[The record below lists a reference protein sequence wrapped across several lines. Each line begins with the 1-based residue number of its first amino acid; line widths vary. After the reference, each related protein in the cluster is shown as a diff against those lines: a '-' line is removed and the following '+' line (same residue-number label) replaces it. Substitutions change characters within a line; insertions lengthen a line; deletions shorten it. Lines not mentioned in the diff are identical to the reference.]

1 MYKKRLLS
9 IVMGLGICIGIGA
22 STAWADGCDGLDRN
36 SKWLKLSKSLSQTI
50 DNEDY
55 DEALEIVSSMQEIC
69 TRSPALNYS
78 AGVIYRKLGDETKAL
93 YYLQI
98 ATLNTEEFAVK
109 GNMLEQIW
117 YERYEAEHP
126 QATEGSIQG
135 YQEQIE
141 NLTDE
146 NMILS
151 KELNRLY
158 DESIEHEYKHMIT
171 GISIGSA
178 GILSAVAGG
187 VIVGVIGTP
196 VESAGTNKITYNG
209 LRDLGWGF
217 IGCGIGMTVA
227 GAIFAG
233 ISGHRYVTLKDK
245 HDKHTVSFNMGT
257 SGLEMRF

>member
-1 MYKKRLLS
+1 MYSKRLVS
-9 IVMGLGICIGIGA
+9 IILGVSFCFGAGA

-36 SKWLKLSKSLSQTI
+36 SKWVKLSKSLGQSI

-55 DEALEIVSSMQEIC
+55 ETALDIVSSMQEIC
-69 TRSPALNYS
+69 TRSPTLNYS
-78 AGVIYRKLGDETKAL
+78 AGIIYRKLGDETKAL

-98 ATLNTEEFAVK
+98 ATLNTEEFSVK

-126 QATEGSIQG
+126 MATEGSIQA

-141 NLTDE
+141 KLTDE
-146 NMILS
+146 NTLLS
-151 KELNRLY
+151 MSLNRSY
-158 DESIEHEYKHMIT
+158 DDFIEREYASMVA

-187 VIVGVIGTP
+187 VVVGIMGSP
-196 VESAGTNKITYNG
+196 VASAGTNKITYNG

-217 IGCGIGMTVA
+217 IGCGLGLTVA
-227 GAIFAG
+227 GSIMTG
-233 ISGHRYVTLKDK
+233 ISGHRYITLKDK
-245 HDKHTVSFNMGT
+245 KNKYTVSFNVGM
-257 SGLEMRF
+257 SGMEMRF